1 MYIYLKENS
10 QTISESLKA
19 YRETNFDYSNP
30 EVSRLR
36 VKDMP
41 DDIQTQKKKFQNYS
55 EPFRA
60 HSEATLD
67 YSTIESSQKMQDYL
81 A

>member
-1 MYIYLKENS
+1 MYIYSKENS

-19 YRETNFDYSNP
+19 YRETTFDYSNP

-41 DDIQTQKKKFQNYS
+41 DDI
-55 EPFRA
+55 
-60 HSEATLD
+60 
-67 YSTIESSQKMQDYL
+67 
-81 A
+81 